1 VGDNKFQLIVANTSE
16 LLFYESGNW
25 FKMDH
30 WKVCLP
36 LELAQMEIRAAT
48 NLKIPI

>member
-1 VGDNKFQLIVANTSE
+1 
-16 LLFYESGNW
+16 
-25 FKMDH
+25 MDH
-30 WKVCLP
+30 GKVCLP